1 MHLCVNI
8 HQPDYD
14 SHAGLIVACHAQLC
28 QYFPL
33 LFGWMLMRYAQSRC
47 GQLHVH
53 VLGLVQYF
61 IYNTFEMFEVYTA
74 IIYGLIACYAIS
86 IFHQQ
91 LASVI

>member
-1 MHLCVNI
+1 MHMCVNI

-33 LFGWMLMRYAQSRC
+33 LFGWMLMRYTQSRC

-61 IYNTFEMFEVYTA
+61 IYNTFEM
-74 IIYGLIACYAIS
+74 IGI
-86 IFHQQ
+86 
-91 LASVI
+91 